1 MSDGELDN
9 HQGGGELPGVKK
21 LGGGEDTVT
30 VPLESDGNGPGA
42 ESKPGVEL
50 TALEEVIKEGVED
63 LVQEAGTLPEAIT
76 TVDGLMGG
84 VAGGEIVPGGIV
96 A

>member
-1 MSDGELDN
+1 M
-9 HQGGGELPGVKK
+9 
-21 LGGGEDTVT
+21 
-30 VPLESDGNGPGA
+30 
-42 ESKPGVEL
+42 